1 MSLQPIPFDEVP
13 IGTPLPW
20 AVYDREGQ
28 LLFERGRAVISRQL
42 LEKRGKGG
50 VFVDLDASV
59 EALQT
64 MAGFTEPVEAR
75 ERPAIEMFPPA
86 GIQPQIWDR
95 MQMRL
100 LSREGQKY
108 LFTRLVGYV
117 HGVSILVTLPRE
129 DEHWAAVAE
138 GDELE
143 VRTLTGNNIYVFR
156 SEVLRVSLMPAPY
169 LHLRYPEKVLHQQL
183 RRAPWAKVSLPVAA
197 HRGDGVRCEGFITNL
212 SASGAHL
219 VMHGDLGQK
228 GEVLRLAFQAA
239 NGEELVTELMLE
251 AVVRRVARSQE
262 AGEEGLLE
270 YGVEFR
276 ELTPS
281 DTLWLKCMV
290 YQRIPGGFL
299 T

>member
-20 AVYDREGQ
+20 PVYDREGH

-75 ERPAIEMFPPA
+75 ERPGSEMFPPA

-100 LSREGQKY
+100 PSREAQKY

-117 HGVSILVTLPRE
+117 QGVSILVTLPRE
-129 DEHWAAVAE
+129 DEHWVAVTE
-138 GDELE
+138 GDEVE

-156 SEVLRVSLMPAPY
+156 SEVLRVSLMPSPY
-169 LHLRYPEKVLHQQL
+169 LHLRYPEKVQHQQL
-183 RRAPWAKVSLPVAA
+183 RRAPWAKVSLPVVA
-197 HRGDGVRCEGFITNL
+197 HRGDGTRGEGFITNL
-212 SASGAHL
+212 SACGGHL
-219 VMHGDLGQK
+219 VMHGDLGQE
-228 GEVLRLAFQAA
+228 GEVLRLAFQAS
-239 NGEELVTELMLE
+239 NGELMTELVLE
-251 AVVRRVARSQE
+251 AVVRRAARSQE
-262 AGEEGLLE
+262 EGEEGLLE

-276 ELTPS
+276 HLNPS
-281 DTLWLKCMV
+281 DNLWLKCMV
-290 YQRIPGGFL
+290 YQRISEGFL

>member
-20 AVYDREGQ
+20 PVYDRAGH

-50 VFVDLDASV
+50 VFVDLDASP

-75 ERPAIEMFPPA
+75 ERPTAEMFPPA

-100 LSREGQKY
+100 PSREAQKY

-117 HGVSILVTLPRE
+117 HGVSILVTLPRQ

-138 GDELE
+138 GDEVE

-156 SEVLRVSLMPAPY
+156 SEVLRVSLIPSAY
-169 LHLRYPEKVLHQQL
+169 LHLRYPDKVLRQQL
-183 RRAPWAKVSLPVAA
+183 RRSPWAKTSLPVT
-197 HRGDGVRCEGFITNL
+197 VRREGGGNEEGHITNL
-212 SASGAHL
+212 SASGGHL
-219 VMHGDLGQK
+219 VMHGDLGEE
-228 GEVLRLAFQAA
+228 GTALRLAFQAS
-239 NGEELVTELMLE
+239 NGDLMTELALE
-251 AVVRRVARSQE
+251 AVVRRKARSRE
-262 AGEEGLLE
+262 AGEEALLE

-276 ELTPS
+276 HLTPS
-281 DTLWLKCMV
+281 DTLWLKCVV
-290 YQRIPGGFL
+290 YQRISEGFL